1 MRKVVFD
8 IQVTIFKILW
18 KLCKLIALK
27 HKLKL
32 KLVRQILFV
41 KPVTVN
47 CEEINVSFYRLKE
60 IYGLKEFALREK
72 LKIA

>member
-1 MRKVVFD
+1 M
-8 IQVTIFKILW
+8 
-18 KLCKLIALK
+18 
-27 HKLKL
+27 
-32 KLVRQILFV
+32 RQISFV